1 MQKEKDTISSQFQ
14 FALSPPEKNQAALL
28 AAIEQFGLE
37 NALPEAC
44 RYRLGLIVDE
54 LVTNILVHGTIKGPD
69 LTINVHIFNHENELV
84 IEIIDTGRPFDPTG
98 HPLSYPCPESASL
111 VIGGRGLCLVRR
123 LADRIHYTRSK
134 DHNHLLIS
142 LNKAKQ
148 ENTCNLEK

>member
-1 MQKEKDTISSQFQ
+1 MQKEKDSISSRFQ
-14 FALSPPEKNQAALL
+14 FTLSPPEKNQAALL

-54 LVTNILVHGTIKGPD
+54 LVTNSIVHGACKGID
-69 LTINVHIFNHENELV
+69 LIINVHIFNHENELV

-98 HPLSYPCPESASL
+98 QPLSRPCPEGATPG
-111 VIGGRGLCLVRR
+111 IGGAGLCLVRR